1 MDLTI
6 KVPDN
11 DVQALKAKAT
21 QRGVSAEEYA
31 LQVLEEDLA
40 PEWLRKSWATASE
53 AGPDQLSPEEIEA
66 EITAARKATGGDLV
80 AAMQAS
86 PYREID
92 LEPNRTPMPVRGVT
106 F

>member
-11 DVQALKAKAT
+11 DVQALRAKAT

-40 PEWLRKSWATASE
+40 PEWLRKSWETARE
-53 AGPDQLSPEEIEA
+53 AGLDQLSPDEIDG
-66 EITAARKATGGDLV
+66 EIAAARKGTGADLV

-92 LEPNRTPMPVRGVT
+92 LEPGRTPMPVRGVT